1 MGSFKIFLKTDKKAI
16 KQCKKFKKLKVSEKI
31 WRIKPKTYTDTHR
44 HTQTENKGLNSQIIK
59 RTQKKNKKEWKNLGS
74 RPY

>member
-1 MGSFKIFLKTDKKAI
+1 M
-16 KQCKKFKKLKVSEKI
+16 SEKI